1 MRPLVHFG
9 MLRSFV
15 TAVKHYSVTSQTSDF
30 ENTYRHQEAYP
41 YFLPIQT
48 RWQDNDQY
56 GHVNNIVYHG
66 YFDTLINHYL
76 IRYCGLNAN
85 RQTSSMVGFIVSCK
99 CSFHAPMMFPQNPLA
114 ALGVEKIGRTS
125 VTYRAALF
133 KPCRGRISLPLDY
146 NILSDGCYSGSPLL
160 AGFETLACTTARST
174 HVFVDAASE
183 KPKELP
189 EHFRKQLE
197 KILMQPRAANQM
209 L

>member
-1 MRPLVHFG
+1 MRLLVHLS
-9 MLRSFV
+9 MLRPFATV
-15 TAVKHYSVTSQTSDF
+15 VKYYSATSQASDF
-30 ENTYRHQEAYP
+30 ENTYQLQEAYP

-114 ALGVEKIGRTS
+114 ALGVERIGRSS
-125 VTYRAALF
+125 VHYRVALF
-133 KPCRGRISLPLDY
+133 KPRPDRILLSLDY
-146 NILSDGCYSGSPLL
+146 DLLSDGCYSGSPLL
-160 AGFETLACTTARST
+160 KGFETMACTTGRSI

-189 EHFRKQLE
+189 KHFRMQLE
-197 KILMQPRAANQM
+197 KILLQPRAANLM
-209 L
+209 F